1 MDSTDS
7 RPVQASSDADSRA
20 PSRRQVSS
28 LQAIGCGA
36 LGLLIGYGLA
46 VVATHASIPA
56 GPGMDTA
63 SAGRLI
69 APVNADLSGV
79 PSSVPSSLPSSLP
92 SPGRLAAPAAAASS
106 SSPGL
111 EAVDAWTAPLP
122 GGLEPCWAERP
133 MASC

>member
-1 MDSTDS
+1 MDITNS
-7 RPVQASSDADSRA
+7 RPVAASSDAAS

-56 GPGMDTA
+56 VPVMDTA
-63 SAGRLI
+63 AAGGLI
-69 APVNADLSGV
+69 APANSEVAGV
-79 PSSVPSSLPSSLP
+79 PSLLPAVGRSEARVGTAPATLPSL
-92 SPGRLAAPAAAASS
+92 
-106 SSPGL
+106 L
-111 EAVDAWTAPLP
+111 EAAGAWTAPLP
-122 GGLEPCWAERP
+122 GGMEPCWAEHP